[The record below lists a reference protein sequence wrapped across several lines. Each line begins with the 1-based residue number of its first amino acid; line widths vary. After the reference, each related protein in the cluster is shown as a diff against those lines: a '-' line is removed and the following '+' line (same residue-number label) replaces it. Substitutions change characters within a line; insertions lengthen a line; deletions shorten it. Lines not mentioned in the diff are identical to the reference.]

1 MSEKESA
8 ETIPRRVLVDAD
20 VFISYLTSDKLSV
33 HAERL
38 VDKADAT
45 QVRLYAASEMYDDV
59 ITALRTERVNLE
71 TVIQV
76 LMDIRKIP
84 HETLPT
90 TPEIAEQAM
99 LLYSQFGG
107 PRRLHYFDAFHVTTA
122 KIFELPLITSDRFV
136 LQNSRRLGI
145 TTIDLRTLS

>member
-8 ETIPRRVLVDAD
+8 ETIPKRVLIDAD
-20 VFISYLTSDKLSV
+20 VLISYLTSDNLSAQ
-33 HAERL
+33 AEQL
-38 VDKADAT
+38 VNKADAT
-45 QVRLYAASEMYDDV
+45 QVRLYAASELYDGI

-76 LMDIRKIP
+76 LTDIRKIP

-90 TPEIAEQAM
+90 TPEIAQQAL
-99 LLYSQFGG
+99 LLYSEFGG

-122 KIFELPLITSDRFV
+122 KIYELPLITSDRFI
-136 LQNSRRLGI
+136 LQNSRSLGI
-145 TTIDLRTLS
+145 TTINLRTLN

>member
-1 MSEKESA
+1 
-8 ETIPRRVLVDAD
+8 VLVDAD

-33 HAERL
+33 HAEQL

-45 QVRLYAASEMYDDV
+45 QLRLYAASEMYDDV
-59 ITALRTERVNLE
+59 ITALRTEKVDLE

-76 LMDIRKIP
+76 LTDIRKIP

-136 LQNSRRLGI
+136 LQNSRSLRI